1 MIDMKKIAEK
11 ADMIINVYAFTIIQA
26 GIQVVN
32 LDRGTACVL
41 DKNDQVIESSMDDI
55 ELDIVN
61 EYYQRNKRFLEV

>member
-11 ADMIINVYAFTIIQA
+11 ANMIINGYAFTIIQV

-32 LDRGTACVL
+32 LERGTACVL
-41 DKNDQVIESSMDDI
+41 DKKDQVIESSMDDI

-61 EYYQRNKRFLEV
+61 GYYQRNKRFLEV

>member
-11 ADMIINVYAFTIIQA
+11 ANMIINGYAFTIIQA

-41 DKNDQVIESSMDDI
+41 DKKDQVIESSMDDI

-61 EYYQRNKRFLEV
+61 GYFRRNKRFMEV

>member
-1 MIDMKKIAEK
+1 MIEMKKIAEK
-11 ADMIINVYAFTIIQA
+11 ADMIINGYAFTIIQA

-41 DKNDQVIESSMDDI
+41 DEKNQVIESSMDDI

-61 EYYQRNKRFLEV
+61 GYYQRNKRFLEV